1 MLTDL
6 VSAALDFAVLTAPI
20 DHPLL
25 ETAPFF
31 RDPLVCIA
39 PKAEL
44 RKPLPIHPEDLA
56 DRRLVLYGPGGL
68 IRRYIDD
75 WLATLIVDVE
85 SAEAQ
90 KSFVEAGFGWAI
102 VSEIAVKGP
111 GQMGRF
117 SIAPLK
123 PHIDRALIMVW
134 PRDRADYSVAAAARE
149 RFAAYLAA

>member
-6 VSAALDFAVLTAPI
+6 VTAALDFAVLRAPV

-75 WLATLIVDVE
+75 WLATSIVDVE
-85 SAEAQ
+85 SA
-90 KSFVEAGFGWAI
+90 
-102 VSEIAVKGP
+102 
-111 GQMGRF
+111 
-117 SIAPLK
+117 
-123 PHIDRALIMVW
+123 
-134 PRDRADYSVAAAARE
+134 
-149 RFAAYLAA
+149 

>member
-1 MLTDL
+1 MEAVCRTGGFSSAADELALTQPA
-6 VSAALDFAVLTAPI
+6 VSAQTRQLESEIGTPPV

-25 ETAPFF
+25 KIALFF
-31 RDPLVCIA
+31 RDPLVCIV

-75 WLATLIVDVE
+75 WLASSNAPYPNIVDVE

-111 GQMGRF
+111 GRRGRF
-117 SIAPLK
+117 SIAPL
-123 PHIDRALIMVW
+123 
-134 PRDRADYSVAAAARE
+134 
-149 RFAAYLAA
+149 